1 MSHQSNH
8 HGGGRGEI
16 TMGKRVGMEVSIA
29 AAEAVKQANVD
40 VISAY
45 PITPQTHIVEH
56 LSDLVANGELDAE
69 FFCVESEHSAMSIC
83 IGSEAVGARSFTC
96 TSAQGLA
103 LMAEMT
109 YIASGLRLPILM
121 IIANRTLSSPLSI
134 WNDHSD
140 TMMIRDCGWI
150 QFFVENGQEVY
161 DHVFI
166 SYRIGEDR
174 SVLFPVIINMDGFIL
189 SHVIEPIELIEQEKI
204 DQFLPPYQPL
214 HPLHPDRP
222 ITMGAF
228 ALPSIFAETKKAQ
241 EVALRASLPK
251 ILEVWKAFG
260 DMTGRYYYPIE
271 TYRAED
277 AETLLVTMGS
287 ISETASA
294 AVDQMREEGRSVGLV
309 KIRLWRPFPFE
320 AFKKATLHA
329 KNLVVI
335 DRCVSVGGP
344 GGPVASEVKAAIYGE
359 PLRPSVYNFVAGIS
373 GRDVAPFDFVKMV
386 DKAEI
391 EIEEGNKEGYE
402 MYGVRE

>member
-1 MSHQSNH
+1 
-8 HGGGRGEI
+8 
-16 TMGKRVGMEVSIA
+16 MEVSIA

-56 LSDLVANGELDAE
+56 LSEIVANGEMDAE
-69 FFCVESEHSAMSIC
+69 FFCVESEHSALSVC
-83 IGSEAVGARSFTC
+83 VGAAATGSRTFTC
-96 TSAQGLA
+96 TSSQGLA
-103 LMAEMT
+103 LMSEIT
-109 YIASGLRLPILM
+109 YITSGLRLPMLM
-121 IIANRTLSSPLSI
+121 IVANRTLSAPLSI

-140 TMMIRDCGWI
+140 AMMIRDCGWV
-150 QFFVENGQEVY
+150 QYFVENGQEVY

-166 SYRIGEDR
+166 SYRLGEDR
-174 SVLFPVIINMDGFIL
+174 KVLFPVIINMDGFVL

-214 HPLHPDRP
+214 YRLHPDQP

-228 ALPSIFAETKKAQ
+228 ALPAIFAETKKAQ
-241 EVALRASLPK
+241 EMALRASMGK

-260 DMTGRYYYPIE
+260 DMTGRYYQPVE

-287 ISETASA
+287 IGETASV

-320 AFKKATLHA
+320 ALKQATLHA

-335 DRCVSVGGP
+335 DRAVSVGGP

-359 PLRPSVYNFVAGIS
+359 PLRPSIYNFVAGIS
-373 GRDVAPFDFVKMV
+373 GRDVTPFDFIKMV

-391 EIEEGNKEGYE
+391 EIEEGRKDGYE
-402 MYGVRE
+402 IYGVRE

>member
-1 MSHQSNH
+1 MA
-8 HGGGRGEI
+8 
-16 TMGKRVGMEVSIA
+16 KRVGMEVSIA

-56 LSDLVANGELDAE
+56 LSEIVANGEMDAE

-83 IGSEAVGARSFTC
+83 IGSEATGARSFTC
-96 TSAQGLA
+96 TSSQGLA

-121 IIANRTLSSPLSI
+121 IVANRTLSAPLSI

-140 TMMIRDCGWI
+140 VMMIRDCGWV
-150 QFFVENGQEVY
+150 QYFVENGQEVY

-166 SYRIGEDR
+166 SYRLGEDR
-174 SVLFPVIINMDGFIL
+174 KVLFPVIINMDGFVL

-214 HPLHPDRP
+214 YQLHPDQP

-228 ALPSIFAETKKAQ
+228 ALPAIFAETKKAQ
-241 EVALRASLPK
+241 EMALRASMGK

-260 DMTGRYYYPIE
+260 DMTGRYYQPVE

-277 AETLLVTMGS
+277 AETLLLTMGS
-287 ISETASA
+287 IGETASV

-320 AFKKATLHA
+320 ALKQATLHA

-359 PLRPSVYNFVAGIS
+359 PIRPSIYNFAAGIS
-373 GRDVAPFDFVKMV
+373 GRDVTPLDFIKMV

-391 EIEEGNKEGYE
+391 EIEEGNKEGFE
-402 MYGVRE
+402 IYGVRE